1 MVSPM
6 AALVV
11 LSTLIVRRNL
21 EVFIR
26 HQRLS
31 LFIFGLTFVE
41 MVTALA
47 TDVFYQDFVTLLSFF
62 LSFSFY
68 KECPSEG
75 FFEDILSY
83 PIPDGFGLI
92 YNDV

>member
-1 MVSPM
+1 MTHSI
-6 AALVV
+6 
-11 LSTLIVRRNL
+11 LSDQDITVRGA
-21 EVFIR
+21 
-26 HQRLS
+26 S
-31 LFIFGLTFVE
+31 
-41 MVTALA
+41 A

>member
-1 MVSPM
+1 MNGLKAQCDGCRVCTSS
-6 AALVV
+6 ATVKEAIF
-11 LSTLIVRRNL
+11 SSGRFCHRRL
-21 EVFIR
+21 LP
-26 HQRLS
+26 RLRDS
-31 LFIFGLTFVE
+31 SFF
-41 MVTALA
+41 
-47 TDVFYQDFVTLLSFF
+47 LSFF

-68 KECPSEG
+68 KECPSKG